1 MPKYLLADFLPPF
14 LGDLLQH
21 FRIMPAAP
29 AALKPV
35 DATHLFTQTAS
46 AAMLS
51 NEGLVLEDVPAFTQY
66 TAFTVDG
73 EEGVSRL
80 ERAQLQV
87 CRKAPHSMTSYLEQ
101 CPD

>member
-1 MPKYLLADFLPPF
+1 MLADFLPPF

-21 FRIMPAAP
+21 LRIMPAAS

-66 TAFTVDG
+66 TAFSMDG
-73 EEGVSRL
+73 EEKVSHL
-80 ERAQLQV
+80 ESPTSSMPRDVTFHDKSPRAV
-87 CRKAPHSMTSYLEQ
+87 P
-101 CPD
+101 